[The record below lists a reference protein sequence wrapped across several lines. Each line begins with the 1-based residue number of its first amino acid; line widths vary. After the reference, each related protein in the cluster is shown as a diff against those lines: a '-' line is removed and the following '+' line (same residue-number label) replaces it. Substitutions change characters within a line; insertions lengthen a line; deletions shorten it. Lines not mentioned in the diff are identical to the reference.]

1 MNESIMQRQ
10 WYTGTGEEVDDI
22 SERLSK
28 ELRSNDQTVRIG
40 TDAQRIGRGVDFVTV
55 VVVRQERKGGKM
67 FYCRTRA
74 PRPQMSLWEKLSTE
88 TWYSLE
94 VAMEVEQIVPGGAS
108 QVEVHADANPDARWK
123 SHAHHQAIAG
133 MIVSQGFGCVLK
145 PDAWVSSHA
154 ADHIVKMK
162 NESRKARRAYKRR
175 MKKSGRSRQ
184 IA

>member
-1 MNESIMQRQ
+1 MTERIVDRQ

-22 SERLSK
+22 SERLRE
-28 ELRSNDQTVRIG
+28 ELRANDQTVRVG

-55 VVVRQERKGGKM
+55 VVVRKERKGGKM

-74 PRPQMSLWEKLSTE
+74 PRSDMSLWEKLSLE

-94 VAMEVEQIVPGGAS
+94 IAMEIEQIVPGGAS
-108 QVEVHADANPDARWK
+108 QVEVHADANPDRRWK
-123 SHAHHQAIAG
+123 SSAHHQAIAG
-133 MIVSQGFGCVLK
+133 MIMSQGFNAVLK

-162 NESRKARRAYKRR
+162 HTSRKVRRAYKRR
-175 MKKSGRSRQ
+175 MKKGGKAYSVG
-184 IA
+184 